1 MDRRIKIN
9 VNILTLDR
17 LFGGNLGI
25 YADKARAMEDAGI
38 DGIVMPDH
46 VGFGK
51 GAVYPWGGWAVDPT
65 DSWPEPMTVLAAAA
79 GATKSVDLITNVL
92 IAPLRTPV
100 LLAKQAATLYGLSNG
115 RFQLG
120 VGTGWQK
127 QEYEASGQSFAGR
140 SAFLFDQ
147 MRACRMLWHE
157 QPASFQSPH
166 FSFQDIWCSPGLPG
180 CQANSPLKLW
190 FGLAPVAANAK
201 FFAEFPDAGWSCIHP
216 DIQFIADGRAVLEA
230 ALKDQFGIE
239 RTILVRAAPPLTVD
253 DAGNPSLDRTIEN
266 LPHAVAAGVAEFD
279 FPLMFYVREAAE
291 FDGFIRRLG
300 KLERVVGSYKDG

>member
-17 LFGGNLGI
+17 LFGGNLGV

-46 VGFGK
+46 VVFGK
-51 GAVYPWGGWAVDPT
+51 GAVYPWGGWAVDPS
-65 DSWPEPMTVLAAAA
+65 DSWPEPMAVLAAAA

-92 IAPLRTPV
+92 IAPLRSPV
-100 LLAKQAATLYGLSNG
+100 LLAKQAATLHGLSNG

-127 QEYEASGQSFAGR
+127 QEYEASGQPFAGR
-140 SAFLFDQ
+140 SGFLFDQ

-180 CQANSPLKLW
+180 SQADSPLKLW

-239 RTILVRAAPPLTVD
+239 RRIPVRAAPPLTVD

-266 LPHAVAAGVAEFD
+266 LLHAVAAGVTEFD
-279 FPLMFYVREAAE
+279 FPLMFYVREEAE
-291 FDGFIRRLG
+291 FDGFIARLG
-300 KLERVVGSYKDG
+300 KLERMIGA

>member
-46 VGFGK
+46 VVFGK
-51 GAVYPWGGWAVDPT
+51 GAVYPWGGWAVDPS
-65 DSWPEPMTVLAAAA
+65 DSWPEPMAVLSAAA

-180 CQANSPLKLW
+180 TGANSPLKLW

-216 DIQFIADGRAVLEA
+216 DIQFIAEGRAALEA

-239 RTILVRAAPPLTVD
+239 RTIPVRAAPPLKVD

-266 LPHAVAAGVAEFD
+266 LPRAVAAGVTEFD
-279 FPLMFYVREAAE
+279 FPLMFYVREEAA
-291 FDGFIRRLG
+291 FDGFIKTLG
-300 KLERVVGSYKDG
+300 RLERTIAA

>member
-1 MDRRIKIN
+1 MPNKIKVN

-17 LFGGNLGI
+17 LFGGVLGV

-46 VGFGK
+46 VVFGK

-65 DSWPEPMTVLAAAA
+65 DSWPEPMSVLSLAA
-79 GATKSVDLITNVL
+79 GATRTIDLITNVL
-92 IAPLRTPV
+92 IAPLRSPV

-120 VGTGWQK
+120 VGIGWQS
-127 QEYEASGQSFAGR
+127 QEYEASGQSFTGR

-147 MRACRMLWHE
+147 IRACRDLWHDW
-157 QPASFQSPH
+157 PASFQSPH
-166 FSFQDIWCSPGLPG
+166 FSFENVWCSPRLPG
-180 CQANSPLKLW
+180 DKARSPLKLW

-216 DIQFIADGRAVLEA
+216 DIDFIAEGRATLQA
-230 ALKDQFGIE
+230 ALKDQFGISRE
-239 RTILVRAAPPLTVD
+239 IPIRAAPPLTTD
-253 DAGNPSLDRTIEN
+253 AAGNPSVDLTIEN
-266 LPHAVAAGVAEFD
+266 LPRAIAAGVTEFD
-279 FPLMFYVREAAE
+279 FPLMFYCREVAE
-291 FDGFIRRLG
+291 FDGFIRKLG
-300 KLERVVGSYKDG
+300 KIDRAISA

>member
-1 MDRRIKIN
+1 MDRRITIN

-17 LFGGNLGI
+17 IFGGNLGV

-46 VGFGK
+46 VVFGK
-51 GAVYPWGGWAVDPT
+51 GAIYPWGGWAVDPT
-65 DSWPEPMTVLAAAA
+65 DSWPEPISVLGLAA

-92 IAPLRTPV
+92 IAPLRSPV

-120 VGTGWQK
+120 AGTGWQK
-127 QEYEASGQSFAGR
+127 QEYEASGQPFSSR
-140 SAFLFDQ
+140 SDFLFDQ
-147 MRACRMLWHE
+147 MRACRDLWHDW
-157 QPASFQSPH
+157 PASFSSPH
-166 FSFQDIWCSPGLPG
+166 FSFENIWCSPRLPG
-180 CQANSPLKLW
+180 TKTQSPLKLW
-190 FGLAPVAANAK
+190 FGLAPTAANAR

-216 DIQFIADGRAVLEA
+216 DIDFIADGRDTLQA
-230 ALKDQFGIE
+230 ALKDQFGITRE
-239 RTILVRAAPPLTVD
+239 IPIRAAPPLTVD

-266 LPHAVAAGVAEFD
+266 LPRAAAAGVTEFD

-291 FDGFIRRLG
+291 FDSFIARLG
-300 KLERVVGSYKDG
+300 KLERTIAV

>member
-17 LFGGNLGI
+17 LFGGDLGV

-46 VGFGK
+46 VVFGE
-51 GAVYPWGGWAVDPT
+51 GAIYPWGGWAVDPT
-65 DSWPEPMTVLAAAA
+65 DSWPEPMAVLALAA

-92 IAPLRTPV
+92 IAPLRSPV
-100 LLAKQAATLYGLSNG
+100 LLAKQAATLHGLSNG

-127 QEYEASGQSFAGR
+127 QEYEASGQPFAGR
-140 SAFLFDQ
+140 SEFLFDQ
-147 MRACRMLWHE
+147 MRACRDLWHDW
-157 QPASFQSPH
+157 PASFTSPH
-166 FSFQDIWCSPGLPG
+166 FSFENIWCSPKLPG
-180 CQANSPLKLW
+180 TKAQSPLKLW
-190 FGLAPVAANAK
+190 FGLAPTAANAR

-216 DIQFIADGRAVLEA
+216 DIDFVAKGRDALQA
-230 ALKDQFGIE
+230 ALKDQFGLTHQIP
-239 RTILVRAAPPLTVD
+239 IRAAPPLTVD

-266 LPHAVAAGVAEFD
+266 LPRAVAAGVTEFD

-291 FDGFIRRLG
+291 FDGFIRKLG
-300 KLERVVGSYKDG
+300 KLERMVAG

>member
-1 MDRRIKIN
+1 MDRQIKIN

-17 LFGGNLGI
+17 LFGGNLGV

-46 VGFGK
+46 VVFGK
-51 GAVYPWGGWAVDPT
+51 GAVYPWGGWAVDPS
-65 DSWPEPMTVLAAAA
+65 DSWPEPMAVLAAAA
-79 GATKSVDLITNVL
+79 GATTRVDLITNVL
-92 IAPLRTPV
+92 IAPLRSPV

-140 SAFLFDQ
+140 SSFLFDQ

-180 CQANSPLKLW
+180 TQAHSPLKLW

-216 DIQFIADGRAVLEA
+216 DIQFIADGRASLQEA
-230 ALKDQFGIE
+230 LFQQFGVRREIP
-239 RTILVRAAPPLTVD
+239 VRAAPPLNTD
-253 DAGNPSLDRTIEN
+253 PAGNPCLDRTIEN
-266 LPHAVAAGVAEFD
+266 LPHAVAAGVTEFD
-279 FPLMFYVREAAE
+279 VPLMFYVREAAQ
-291 FDGFIRRLG
+291 FDGFIQKLG
-300 KLERVVGSYKDG
+300 KIERTVAT

>member
-1 MDRRIKIN
+1 MDRQIKIN

-17 LFGGNLGI
+17 LFGGNLGV
-25 YADKARAMEDAGI
+25 YAGKARAMEDAGI

-46 VGFGK
+46 VVFGK
-51 GAVYPWGGWAVDPT
+51 GATYPWGGWAVDPFE
-65 DSWPEPMTVLAAAA
+65 SWPEPMAVLSAAA
-79 GATKSVDLITNVL
+79 GATKSVGLITNVL

-100 LLAKQAATLYGLSNG
+100 LLAKQAATLFGLSNG

-147 MRACRMLWHE
+147 MRACRLLWHE

-180 CQANSPLKLW
+180 TQANSPLKLW

-201 FFAEFPDAGWSCIHP
+201 FFAEFPEAGWSCIHP
-216 DIQFIADGRAVLEA
+216 DVQFIAEGRAALEA
-230 ALKDQFGIE
+230 ALKDRFGIE
-239 RTILVRAAPPLTVD
+239 RTIPVRAAPPLTTD
-253 DAGNPSLDRTIEN
+253 PAGNPCIDRAIEN
-266 LPHAVAAGVAEFD
+266 LPRAVAAGVTEFD
-279 FPLMFYVREAAE
+279 FPLIFYVREEAA
-291 FDGFIRRLG
+291 FDGFIRKLG
-300 KLERVVGSYKDG
+300 KIDRTIGA

>member
-1 MDRRIKIN
+1 MDRQIKIN

-17 LFGGNLGI
+17 LFGGNLGV

-46 VGFGK
+46 VVFGK
-51 GAVYPWGGWAVDPT
+51 GAVYPWGGWAVDPS
-65 DSWPEPMTVLAAAA
+65 DSWPEPMAVLAAAA
-79 GATKSVDLITNVL
+79 GATTRVDLITNVL
-92 IAPLRTPV
+92 IAPLRSPV

-140 SAFLFDQ
+140 SSFLFDQ

-180 CQANSPLKLW
+180 TQAHSPLKLW

-216 DIQFIADGRAVLEA
+216 DIQFIADGRAALQEA
-230 ALKDQFGIE
+230 LFQQFGVRREIP
-239 RTILVRAAPPLTVD
+239 VRAAPPLNTD
-253 DAGNPSLDRTIEN
+253 PAGNPCLDRTIEN
-266 LPHAVAAGVAEFD
+266 LPHAVAAGVTEFD
-279 FPLMFYVREAAE
+279 VPLMFYVREAAQ
-291 FDGFIRRLG
+291 FDGFIQKLG
-300 KLERVVGSYKDG
+300 KIERTVAT

>member
-1 MDRRIKIN
+1 MGRRIKIN

-17 LFGGNLGI
+17 IFGGNLGV

-46 VGFGK
+46 VVFGK
-51 GAVYPWGGWAVDPT
+51 GAVYPWGGWAVDPS
-65 DSWPEPMTVLAAAA
+65 DSWPEPMAVLSTAA

-92 IAPLRTPV
+92 IAPLRSPV

-147 MRACRMLWHE
+147 MRACRDLWHD
-157 QPASFQSPH
+157 QPASFRSPH
-166 FSFQDIWCSPGLPG
+166 FSFENIWCSPGLPG
-180 CQANSPLKLW
+180 TKAESPLKLW

-216 DIQFIADGRAVLEA
+216 DMQFIADGRAVLEQ
-230 ALKDQFGIE
+230 ALFDQFGIR
-239 RTILVRAAPPLTVD
+239 RTIPVRAAPPLTTD
-253 DAGNPSLDRTIEN
+253 PAGKPCVDRTIEN
-266 LPHAVAAGVAEFD
+266 LPGAVAAGVTEFD
-279 FPLMFYVREAAE
+279 FPLMFYVREAAM
-291 FDGFIRRLG
+291 FDGFIAKLG
-300 KLERVVGSYKDG
+300 KIGRTV

>member
-1 MDRRIKIN
+1 MDRQIKIN

-17 LFGGNLGI
+17 LFDGNLGV

-46 VGFGK
+46 VVFGK
-51 GAVYPWGGWAVDPT
+51 GAVYPWGGWAVDPS
-65 DSWPEPMTVLAAAA
+65 DSWPEPMAVLSAAA
-79 GATKSVDLITNVL
+79 GATHSVNLITNVL
-92 IAPLRTPV
+92 IAPLRSPV

-120 VGTGWQK
+120 VGTGWQR

-147 MRACRMLWHE
+147 MRACRDLWHD
-157 QPASFQSPH
+157 QPASFSSPH
-166 FSFQDIWCSPGLPG
+166 FSFENIWCSPGLPG
-180 CQANSPLKLW
+180 TKANSPLKLW

-216 DIQFIADGRAVLEA
+216 DTQFIADGRAALEA
-230 ALKDQFGIE
+230 ALLEQFGIRRE
-239 RTILVRAAPPLTVD
+239 IPVRAAPPLTTD
-253 DAGNPSLDRTIEN
+253 PAGNPCVDRTIEN
-266 LPHAVAAGVAEFD
+266 LPGAVKAGVTEFD

-291 FDGFIRRLG
+291 FDSFVEKLG
-300 KLERVVGSYKDG
+300 KIGRTVAA